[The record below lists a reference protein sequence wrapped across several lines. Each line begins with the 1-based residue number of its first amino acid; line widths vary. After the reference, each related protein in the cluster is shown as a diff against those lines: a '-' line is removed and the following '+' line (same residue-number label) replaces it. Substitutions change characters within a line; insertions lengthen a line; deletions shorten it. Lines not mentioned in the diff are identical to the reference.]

1 MIAGKCPLFI
11 AVARLGLV
19 LGCLVPSASGGGS
32 LSSVSRLRSAD
43 SSLPNTPPHPAQL
56 TGAKQC
62 YLQLS
67 TAIYSYLELSSVTSF
82 ISMKFENSN
91 GHGHMKDW
99 SDVNHNAEQRKVS

>member
-32 LSSVSRLRSAD
+32 LSSAVSRLRSAAG
-43 SSLPNTPPHPAQL
+43 SQPNTPPHPAQL

-67 TAIYSYLELSSVTSF
+67 TAI
-82 ISMKFENSN
+82 
-91 GHGHMKDW
+91 
-99 SDVNHNAEQRKVS
+99 

>member
-1 MIAGKCPLFI
+1 M
-11 AVARLGLV
+11 

-32 LSSVSRLRSAD
+32 LSSVSRLRSAA
-43 SSLPNTPPHPAQL
+43 SSQPNTPPHPAQL

-67 TAIYSYLELSSVTSF
+67 RAIYSYLELSSVTSF